1 MSLMKGIKMN
11 TPIYK
16 KFLVAS
22 AFILVANLSACDR
35 TKETDISVNESTEQP
50 NNHTQSDTS
59 SMETKIANAGDKVER
74 SADNLASSVKGAATT
89 ASRAI
94 SDSTIT
100 AKVKSALIA
109 DKDVKSIDIKVET
122 MEGIVT
128 LNGEASSRAQA
139 DKAESIAR
147 TVDGV
152 KTIDNRIDI
161 KS

>member
-1 MSLMKGIKMN
+1 MKAIH
-11 TPIYK
+11 YK
-16 KFLVAS
+16 KLLVAGVFVL
-22 AFILVANLSACDR
+22 AANLAACDR
-35 TKETDISVNESTEQP
+35 TKEPEVSINESAEQSNAAP
-50 NNHTQSDTS
+50 STTASVDTKVAS
-59 SMETKIANAGDKVER
+59 AENKVEQ
-74 SADNLASSVKGAATT
+74 SANNLASSVKEAATT
-89 ASRAI
+89 AGQAI

-100 AKVKSALIA
+100 AKVKSALLT
-109 DKDVKSIDIKVET
+109 DKDVKGIDIKVET

-147 TVDGV
+147 SVEGV